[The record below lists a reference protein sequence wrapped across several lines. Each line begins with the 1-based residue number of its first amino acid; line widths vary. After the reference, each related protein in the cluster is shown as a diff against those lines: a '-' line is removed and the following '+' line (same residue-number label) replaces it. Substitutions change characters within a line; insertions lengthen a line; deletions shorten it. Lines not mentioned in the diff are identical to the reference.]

1 MYDPC
6 IGAFDA
12 QNDIYILDFI
22 KQNNNVLG
30 FNDSY
35 IEHLAGLDED
45 CGWAK
50 CTYTEVRRAS
60 SVISNTQNILNGT
73 ETHADIDLSLSSPR
87 RLHALPTIRHAAAS
101 CRAHR

>member
-30 FNDSY
+30 YNDSY

-45 CGWAK
+45 CGWKK
-50 CTYTEVRRAS
+50 CEYIEIWQAS
-60 SVISNTQNILNGT
+60 SGIYDAQDISQLTGT
-73 ETHADIDLSLSSPR
+73 HTEIDSSWSSSR
-87 RLHALPTIRHAAAS
+87 RLHAFPTIWYATAS
-101 CRAHR
+101 CRADR